1 MRRKGS
7 GVIKKYY
14 PYFVCGGFSIV
25 FAVFAYFV
33 VQSKTT
39 SFDSLVYG
47 VLTSYMHP
55 VITWI
60 FIGITNLGGFVAL
73 IALAIA
79 LPLLV
84 FKKKE
89 LIVVLLS
96 ELAVVSLINLLV
108 KEVFSRARPQGL
120 MLVQEMGY
128 SFPSGHAMASMAFYG
143 LVIYLVWR
151 MSYKRSTKI
160 VVTLGLGM
168 LVLLICASRVY
179 LGVHYASDV
188 LAGLSI
194 SLALLM
200 VLIVFYPKLEW
211 RFSLF
216 LHS

>member
-1 MRRKGS
+1 
-7 GVIKKYY
+7 VIKKYY

-39 SFDSLVYG
+39 AFDSLVYG